1 MFVLN
6 IESISTYLCP
16 SFLYLTRLF
25 FAAGTT
31 LALNRGNVKVT
42 TNRQPCSGNLL
53 VEDQAERA
61 NTLKEEIADQKVQ
74 QKEAIK
80 RRDEIRSQVNQVKD
94 QINTID
100 QRLKSIIA
108 EIRKQRSA
116 KTRLENDLQEKQ
128 AEQVRPSNRI

>member
-1 MFVLN
+1 M
-6 IESISTYLCP
+6 
-16 SFLYLTRLF
+16 
-25 FAAGTT
+25 
-31 LALNRGNVKVT
+31 
-42 TNRQPCSGNLL
+42 
-53 VEDQAERA
+53 EDQAERA
-61 NTLKEEIADQKVQ
+61 NTLKEEIADQKVH

-94 QINTID
+94 QINAID

-128 AEQVRPSNRI
+128 AEQVPLESNITCSHISSLFSVFL